1 MVVKLLQRRTQVDAI
16 SLTAWQMGL
25 GGLPLIAAALLT
37 HSGWPVWS
45 GTFVLTLAYS
55 ALLSNAVCWVLW
67 AYALHSLPAGAA
79 GVGRQASP
87 VVGVIAAWILR
98 LGEAPA
104 LLRKRERRHG
114 AHHRRPAVLAAR
126 GLLAARRGAMRPASS
141 PNRAAA
147 GHRLTATRL
156 RGPLFAHHLATLGER
171 QQIVVDLIFE
181 GRAQAVGG
189 TLVDLQRGVLDDL
202 RRDIAKPPIGTIWS
216 SSP

>member
-67 AYALHSLPAGAA
+67 AHALHSLPAGAA
-79 GVGRQASP
+79 GIGTLAIP
-87 VVGVIAAWILR
+87 VVGVIAAWIQ

-104 LLRKRERRHG
+104 LLEG
-114 AHHRRPAVLAAR
+114 IGMALIIVALAVLAAR
-126 GLLAARRGAMRPASS
+126 GLLAARRGAMM
-141 PNRAAA
+141 A
-147 GHRLTATRL
+147 GEQPEPELL
-156 RGPLFAHHLATLGER
+156 PV
-171 QQIVVDLIFE
+171 ID
-181 GRAQAVGG
+181 
-189 TLVDLQRGVLDDL
+189 
-202 RRDIAKPPIGTIWS
+202 
-216 SSP
+216 